1 VDEAMVKV
9 DGNGVVWVTRGE
21 GEAYLEE
28 CMRAKMKGQVGGL
41 MLFARIWHGGRTE
54 LVLFDTSESAGKK
67 KGVTAAIY
75 RDQITMGPLK
85 TAWNRVNNRW
95 RGYGGA
101 RLLEDNVGIHKSQ
114 INRAQ
119 GTRQGFVYMDHPPY
133 SPDLNPIENIWS
145 VLKRRLAQLPR
156 KPTNKDELFTVLQQL
171 WGDIGQD
178 RINAC
183 VDWKLSENL
192 VGLSQN
198 INTNN
203 SFFVS

>member
-119 GTRQGFVYMDHPPY
+119 GTRQGFVYMDLPP
-133 SPDLNPIENIWS
+133 
-145 VLKRRLAQLPR
+145 
-156 KPTNKDELFTVLQQL
+156 
-171 WGDIGQD
+171 
-178 RINAC
+178 
-183 VDWKLSENL
+183 
-192 VGLSQN
+192 
-198 INTNN
+198 
-203 SFFVS
+203 